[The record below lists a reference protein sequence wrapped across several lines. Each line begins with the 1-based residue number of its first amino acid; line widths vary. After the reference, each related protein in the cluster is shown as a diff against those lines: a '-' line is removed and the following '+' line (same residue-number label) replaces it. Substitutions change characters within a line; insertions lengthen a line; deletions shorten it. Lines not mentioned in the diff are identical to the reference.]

1 MRDARDM
8 TNEELEELLHR
19 YVREGIE
26 ELYDD
31 RRIDDVEREVTIRI
45 IRSGKG
51 RDVILDQYDRSF
63 RDIGDPREDEL
74 IAFGRF
80 MAKEAANQAIAIV
93 KEEERRSRYDRRD
106 PYDDYRRDGYDRGGP
121 SRRIGLTNLARSRG
135 AIDTNPADRFKRPS
149 RRQDERGAANA
160 SRISRER
167 EQRLENGD
175 FSDYMERREEIP
187 VDTKFSDAR
196 GQLTKYLIIGADA
209 KSEDI
214 PSVVVKPNEKLVDV
228 SGHLYQIP
236 SAKIIVQEKISA
248 TNHARVVYQKPLYS
262 TKEAFDLFKTLN
274 ASLLTAEQYCH
285 VLTFQRVR
293 RFATP
298 NAGDLVYADYKT
310 FREHISKIQSVDYL
324 AEVLSPAV
332 DALSAPGKIMIG
344 KVFLERLNRLSE
356 YYLFNPDDPT
366 AYMSISN
373 WKRLK
378 SFLLVPELQN
388 PDSRKQI
395 EQFIR
400 AMREAY
406 KSNYEQGVLQIIGHA
421 LVQTLAEKNGFVDV
435 KEGNRTLLA
444 GLPNAGVTTEDRYL
458 ARELLT
464 MPADSQKTMLAEFS
478 RDNILHL
485 STQALILT
493 NMNLR
498 GAAPHPKC
506 NYVVNPTTEMLSVL
520 RMVLQEIDQTDLTVC
535 QLDEH
540 LNLADCARIGIDLGG
555 HLKINRLTK
564 LPK

>member
-1 MRDARDM
+1 MIDVRDI
-8 TNEELEELLHR
+8 TNEELEGLLYR
-19 YVREGIE
+19 AVRSGVEA
-26 ELYDD
+26 LYDD
-31 RRIDDVEREVTIRI
+31 RQINDVEREVTMRI
-45 IRSGKG
+45 IKSGKG
-51 RDVILDQYDRSF
+51 WNVILDQYDREFGNSS
-63 RDIGDPREDEL
+63 DVREGEL
-74 IAFGRF
+74 VAFGCY
-80 MAKEAANQAIAIV
+80 MAKEAANQAVAIV
-93 KEEERRSRYDRRD
+93 DEERRSRGRRD
-106 PYDDYRRDGYDRGGP
+106 PYDDYRRDGYERDSP
-121 SRRIGLTNLARSRG
+121 NRRIGLTNLARDRG
-135 AIDTNPADRFKRPS
+135 VIDTNPADRFKRPS

-160 SRISRER
+160 SRLSKER

-187 VDTKFSDAR
+187 VDTRFSDAR
-196 GQLTKYLIIGADA
+196 GQLTKYLIIGANA
-209 KSEDI
+209 KTEDI
-214 PSVVVKPNEKLVDV
+214 PSVVVKPNEKLVDT

-236 SAKIIVQEKISA
+236 AAKIIVQEKISA
-248 TNHARVVYQKPLYS
+248 TNHVRVIYQKPLYS
-262 TKEAFDLFKTLN
+262 TREALDLFKTLN
-274 ASLLTAEQYCH
+274 APLLTAEQYCH
-285 VLTFQRVR
+285 VLIFQRVR

-298 NAGDLVYADYKT
+298 NAGDLVYTDYKT
-310 FREHISKIQSVDYL
+310 FREHISKVQSVDYL

-332 DALSAPGKIMIG
+332 DALSTPGKIMIG

-356 YYLFNPDDPT
+356 YYLFNPNDPT

-388 PDSRKQI
+388 SDSKAQI
-395 EQFIR
+395 EQFIK

-406 KSNYEQGVLQIIGHA
+406 KSSYEQGVLETIGNA
-421 LVQTLAEKNGFVDV
+421 LAQTLAEKNGFVDV
-435 KEGNRTLLA
+435 KEGNKTLLA
-444 GLPNAGVTTEDRYL
+444 GLPDAGVTTENRYL

-464 MPADSQKTMLAEFS
+464 MPADSQKAMLAEFS
-478 RDNILHL
+478 RDNLLHL

-506 NYVVNPTTEMLSVL
+506 NYVINPTTEMLSVL
-520 RMVLQEIDQTDLTVC
+520 RLVLQEINQIDLTVC
-535 QLDEH
+535 QLDEQ